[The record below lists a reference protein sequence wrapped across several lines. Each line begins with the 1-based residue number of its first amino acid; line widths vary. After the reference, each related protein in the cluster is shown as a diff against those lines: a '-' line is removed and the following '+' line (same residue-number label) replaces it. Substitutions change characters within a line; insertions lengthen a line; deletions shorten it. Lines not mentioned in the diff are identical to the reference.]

1 MGYRCTI
8 CSNDRG
14 GHELPQWFKEKYQNH
29 FLMPYGLTVYTK
41 NERKFYD
48 NDFFEDYRKAI
59 IESGHFDKFSDLY
72 EIYLSVLGE
81 DGSIH
86 RVTINKNEIKI
97 HLLSEYL
104 ETSEV
109 LSYIGNI

>member
-48 NDFFEDYRKAI
+48 NEFFEDYQKAM
-59 IESGHFDKFSDLY
+59 IESGFFHSEYTKMHLA
-72 EIYLSVLGE
+72 VLGE
-81 DGSIH
+81 DGAIF
-86 RVTINKNEIKI
+86 RVVINKDKI
-97 HLLSEYL
+97 NYDYL
-104 ETSEV
+104 DDYLTTAGI
-109 LSYIGNI
+109 LTYMK